1 MTGGERTLVSRVDV
15 PRPRRSAPPPAVR
28 VVGEVSLEAI
38 HARLCTALR
47 LGDSVSV
54 LRMHLAELACDVE
67 DALTAQPEAPV
78 TLRSVSPAWLED
90 TAPSTPIG
98 SPLAEEFGPGGS
110 LLTAARGDR

>member
-1 MTGGERTLVSRVDV
+1 MTGGERTLVSRVGV
-15 PRPRRSAPPPAVR
+15 PRPRRSASPPAVR

-38 HARLCTALR
+38 HMRLCTALR

-67 DALTAQPEAPV
+67 DALTPQPDDSPP
-78 TLRSVSPAWLED
+78 TLRSTAPAWLED
-90 TAPSTPIG
+90 TAPSTPLG

-110 LLTAARGDR
+110 LLEVAK